1 MRLLLL
7 GICAL
12 FLTGCVL
19 EGTDSK
25 DIMPGDQVPAFRV
38 QMDDGTFLSSE
49 DLLGKSSLI
58 LFFHTSCPD
67 CARTIPVVQKAYERY
82 AGQIRFVAISRAQNA
97 DEIKS
102 WWKEFGITIPFSAQ
116 KDRQVYQLF
125 ASSRI
130 PRVYICNSKGIVVS
144 SYDDNPCPTYENLE
158 QDLDKL
164 Q

>member
-1 MRLLLL
+1 M
-7 GICAL
+7 
-12 FLTGCVL
+12 
-19 EGTDSK
+19 
-25 DIMPGDQVPAFRV
+25 
-38 QMDDGTFLSSE
+38 
-49 DLLGKSSLI
+49 GKPSLI

-67 CARTIPVVQKAYERY
+67 CARTIPVVQKAYERF

-102 WWKEFGITIPFSAQ
+102 WWKEFGITIPFSPQ
-116 KDRQVYQLF
+116 KDQQVYQLF

-164 Q
+164 K

>member
-1 MRLLLL
+1 M
-7 GICAL
+7 
-12 FLTGCVL
+12 
-19 EGTDSK
+19 
-25 DIMPGDQVPAFRV
+25 
-38 QMDDGTFLSSE
+38 
-49 DLLGKSSLI
+49 
-58 LFFHTSCPD
+58 
-67 CARTIPVVQKAYERY
+67 VQKAYERY

-102 WWKEFGITIPFSAQ
+102 WWKEFGITIPFSPQ
-116 KDRQVYQLF
+116 KDQQVYQLF

-164 Q
+164 K

>member
-25 DIMPGDQVPAFRV
+25 GVTPGDQVPAFRV

-49 DLLGKSSLI
+49 DLLGKPSLI

-82 AGQIRFVAISRAQNA
+82 AG
-97 DEIKS
+97 
-102 WWKEFGITIPFSAQ
+102 
-116 KDRQVYQLF
+116 
-125 ASSRI
+125 
-130 PRVYICNSKGIVVS
+130 
-144 SYDDNPCPTYENLE
+144 
-158 QDLDKL
+158 
-164 Q
+164 